1 MDRGRSRYIQSQDLE
16 GHQPKPPLPEPQSVK
31 SGMGANS
38 EDDKWAQMTFSN
50 QAGSAPDS
58 QHYRPWIGIPI
69 LTASSSLLFIRTV
82 AAKPNILTA
91 FTHGIVLLLYWVVT
105 LSLCARAK
113 HYPTQA
119 FGSCCVGLLFPVSSF
134 FSAFLLAVLF
144 GGI

>member
-1 MDRGRSRYIQSQDLE
+1 M
-16 GHQPKPPLPEPQSVK
+16 
-31 SGMGANS
+31 
-38 EDDKWAQMTFSN
+38 
-50 QAGSAPDS
+50 
-58 QHYRPWIGIPI
+58 PI
-69 LTASSSLLFIRTV
+69 LTARSSLLFIGTV

-119 FGSCCVGLLFPVSSF
+119 FGSCCVGLLFHVSSF
-134 FSAFLLAVLF
+134 SSALLLVVLF